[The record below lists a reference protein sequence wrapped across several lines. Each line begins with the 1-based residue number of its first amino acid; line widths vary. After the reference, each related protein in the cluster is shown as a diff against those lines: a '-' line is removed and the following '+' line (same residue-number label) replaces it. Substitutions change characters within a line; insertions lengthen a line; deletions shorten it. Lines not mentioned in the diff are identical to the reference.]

1 MTSAGEGS
9 LAEIWFRQE
18 QNSWG
23 MVMSEKYIVGFDMG
37 TGSVRVGVYKLD
49 GHEIGFAATEY
60 ETIHEHPGWAE
71 QRPLLEAEGVE
82 FKSNGNVDMSRFRY
96 DPGRH
101 YHEENSGDRNR

>member
-71 QRPLLEAEGVE
+71 QRPMDWWNGLPDLDGCTLREG
-82 FKSNGNVDMSRFRY
+82 
-96 DPGRH
+96 GR
-101 YHEENSGDRNR
+101 GDRRNR